1 MKLPKSITSSKTSTV
16 LLPLFF
22 FARKKLLKYCGSL
35 SNCMLMYD
43 AYRFL
48 IVRGL
53 DMMPQNKSDLV
64 TCLDNKLCMM
74 RKKWLRTHVWMGW
87 GIDLQIYVLPDWFN
101 MDPQSTVSQL
111 SCFVLD
117 FQEPY
122 WLSVVMMFSYVL
134 LPYSSGTPL
143 FDERFVDYGYNKV
156 QLIEH
161 LRAANFKF
169 YILNHAFAM
178 DLPHPEYFIVFFF
191 YVALHSERS
200 MLEGLL
206 LCYVLIGSSR
216 EN

>member
-1 MKLPKSITSSKTSTV
+1 
-16 LLPLFF
+16 
-22 FARKKLLKYCGSL
+22 
-35 SNCMLMYD
+35 MYD
-43 AYRFL
+43 AKEVVTY
-48 IVRGL
+48 
-53 DMMPQNKSDLV
+53 
-64 TCLDNKLCMM
+64 TCLNGMRNWSTDLCIA
-74 RKKWLRTHVWMGW
+74 RLV
-87 GIDLQIYVLPDWFN
+87 N

-178 DLPHPEYFIVFFF
+178 DLPHPEYFVVFFF

-216 EN
+216 EKLNQKYNFYSRFPICSKNYVHSLFPLSCVCTNKK